1 MREITFESYEV
12 TNDMATGYKVY
23 LGDEQVATLEFRSD
37 EWIAAV
43 VDGYHIVT
51 LRTPCY
57 FEATTWICVMMTSQ
71 ENKKKRMTHKLGG
84 LVILKSSG

>member
-1 MREITFESYEV
+1 MMREITFESYEV
-12 TNDMATGYKVY
+12 TDDMTTGYKVY

-57 FEATTWICVMMTSQ
+57 FKAATWICVMMTSQ
-71 ENKKKRMTHKLGG
+71 ENKKRE
-84 LVILKSSG
+84 

>member
-12 TNDMATGYKVY
+12 TDDMTTGYKVY

-43 VDGYHIVT
+43 IDGYHIIT

-57 FEATTWICVMMTSQ
+57 FKAVTWIPRDDDITR
-71 ENKKKRMTHKLGG
+71 K
-84 LVILKSSG
+84 